1 MTYIFLE
8 LPKFTKDE
16 ETRLKILDSMTTERD
31 LKNQLAYARKEG
43 FAVGREEERRA
54 NATKLKALGVDVTI
68 ISQATGLSVGKH
80 PTKYIL
86 TN

>member
-68 ISQATGLSVGKH
+68 ISQATGLSVED
-80 PTKYIL
+80 IAL
-86 TN
+86 L